1 MTAKKKILIQLN
13 TEMVER
19 LDKIAERYSMP
30 RATLIQLFVGQ
41 QVDAVEQSLEIIKMQ
56 LAETELNNGKII

>member
-13 TEMVER
+13 DELVER
-19 LDKIAERYSMP
+19 IDKIAERYSLP

-41 QVDAVEQSLEIIKMQ
+41 QVDAVEQ
-56 LAETELNNGKII
+56 ATELIKTQFNDKLNG